1 MGVRR
6 LAKVKYARDRP
17 EDITTPEL
25 GLCIDTSH
33 RATRKGRLRQAA
45 QASGQPFEAQS
56 PGDQGHEQGIE
67 TLTKFVVRGIR

>member
-17 EDITTPEL
+17 EGIPPLDL
-25 GLCIDTSH
+25 GLRIDTSH

-45 QASGQPFEAQS
+45 QASGQPFEGQR

>member
-1 MGVRR
+1 MAVRR

-17 EDITTPEL
+17 EGITPLEL

-33 RATRKGRLRQAA
+33 RATRKGHLRQAD
-45 QASGQPFEAQS
+45 QAPGQPFEAQR